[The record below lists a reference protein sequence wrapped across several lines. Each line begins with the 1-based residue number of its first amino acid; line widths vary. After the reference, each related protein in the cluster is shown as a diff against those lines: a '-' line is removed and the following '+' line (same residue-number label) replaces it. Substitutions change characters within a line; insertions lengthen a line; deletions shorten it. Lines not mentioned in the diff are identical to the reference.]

1 MLGLMAISVLAFNSR
16 AYSAA
21 GDYALSCTNDAYGV
35 HLGSVYYQATADVGQ
50 TITAYGVYAG
60 TDCAY
65 AGAGKTNSSAIV
77 GGDIAR
83 SAANAIIG
91 AVSGRLSAALS
102 MNTDTAAHTSFTSN
116 GNGVGM
122 AANHIVGGLSVWTN
136 FSSSGFENDQNFTEV
151 GNDSNAYDGNS
162 SALTVGLDKR
172 FGNVIIGVNMTGYD
186 SDLDIDVNKGN
197 IQTEGETFGV
207 YVGLNTGALNISVGA
222 GTGEY
227 EVDTERTDLGSNQ
240 KITAT
245 DVTADVQYYHV
256 NVSGT
261 LSRGKLSFTPRVAY
275 RNFDL
280 DMPAFTDVVPSDS
293 NTLTTDTQTTAN
305 VSVSGKTYSSDM
317 TEAGLTI
324 ALSTGGKLT
333 PYFDLGY
340 VKEDTTSGAYETEST
355 ADAASADLAASTPDG
370 YVTYG
375 GGLLLNLSNKVNGY
389 LSITEVTA
397 RDDYNETTVSGSLKL
412 KF

>member
-1 MLGLMAISVLAFNSR
+1 MRLINKIIMLGLMAISILAFNSR

-21 GDYALSCTNDAYGV
+21 GDYGISCTNDAYGV
-35 HLGSVYYQATADVGQ
+35 NLGSVYYQATADTTQ

-65 AGAGKTNSSAIV
+65 AGAGKTNSAAIV

-102 MNTDTAAHTSFTSN
+102 MNNDTAAHTSFTTN

-151 GNDSNAYDGNS
+151 GNDSNSYDGNS
-162 SALTVGLDKR
+162 SALSVGLDKR
-172 FGNVIIGVNMTGYD
+172 FGNVVIGVAMTGYD
-186 SDLDIDVNKGN
+186 SDIDIDVNKGN

-207 YVGLNTGALNISVGA
+207 YVGLNTGALNMSIGA

-261 LSRGKLSFTPRVAY
+261 LSRGKLSFTPRIGY

-280 DMPAFTDVVPSDS
+280 DLPAYTEIVPSDS
-293 NTLTTDTQTTAN
+293 NTLATD
-305 VSVSGKTYSSDM
+305 
-317 TEAGLTI
+317 
-324 ALSTGGKLT
+324 
-333 PYFDLGY
+333 
-340 VKEDTTSGAYETEST
+340 
-355 ADAASADLAASTPDG
+355 
-370 YVTYG
+370 
-375 GGLLLNLSNKVNGY
+375 
-389 LSITEVTA
+389 
-397 RDDYNETTVSGSLKL
+397 
-412 KF
+412 